1 MQSDRHSPLELGV
14 VLRILCAVSAIGT
27 FLEFTTVPTD
37 RLRIVT
43 GAFGC
48 LAWASMAIYGH
59 RTSRDR
65 KLAFFLLL
73 VFVVLMMG
81 LLQRHDL
88 FNH

>member
-1 MQSDRHSPLELGV
+1 M
-14 VLRILCAVSAIGT
+14 VSAVGT
-27 FLEFTTVPTD
+27 FLAFTHSPTD

-59 RTSRDR
+59 RTRR
-65 KLAFFLLL
+65 NRMLAAFLLL
-73 VFVVLMMG
+73 VFVTLAMVL
-81 LLQRHDL
+81 LRQHDL